1 MASETVAVRMHV
13 VTKKTLDNVEARI
26 NKGREKAGK
35 APMTKAQVIALAIE
49 NLEIKSGVE
58 K

>member
-1 MASETVAVRMHV
+1 MASETVAVIMHV
-13 VTKKTLDNVEARI
+13 VTKKALDNVEARI

-49 NLEIKSGVE
+49 SLEIKSGVD

>member
-13 VTKKTLDNVEARI
+13 VTKKALDNVEARI

-49 NLEIKSGVE
+49 SLEIKSGVD